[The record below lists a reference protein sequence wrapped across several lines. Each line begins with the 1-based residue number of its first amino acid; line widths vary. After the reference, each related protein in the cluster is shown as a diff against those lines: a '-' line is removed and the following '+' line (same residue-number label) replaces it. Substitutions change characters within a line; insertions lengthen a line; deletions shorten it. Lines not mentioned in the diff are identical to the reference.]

1 MLTLAV
7 LAAYAIALGFVLH
20 LLVAARRCEE
30 ARGRLRAV
38 PDPPAAAVL
47 GAHAGLGRLVATV
60 QDTLAAEQ
68 VTVVVTDDAEPGT
81 GVVAACVGAPGL
93 LGNRVRVL
101 PEPVSAF
108 LTAGEAAALG
118 LAGQEPWAFV
128 HLPIPGPL
136 EPAGALTVAA
146 RRAGVFG
153 RGDLRMLERL
163 AREGAP
169 EFDRRRHALIP
180 RALVE

>member
-20 LLVAARRCEE
+20 LLAAARRRED
-30 ARGRLRAV
+30 ARTRLRVV
-38 PDPPAAAVL
+38 PAPAGADVL
-47 GAHAGLGRLVATV
+47 GPHPELGRLAATV

-68 VTVVVTDDAEPGT
+68 VTVVVSDDAEPGT

-101 PEPVSAF
+101 AEPVSGF
-108 LTAGEAAALG
+108 LTPGEAGALG
-118 LAGQEPWAFV
+118 LAGEEPWAFA
-128 HLPIPGPL
+128 HLPIAGPL
-136 EPAGALTVAA
+136 EPLGAVTVAS
-146 RRAGVFG
+146 RRPGAFG
-153 RGDLRMLERL
+153 RRELRTLERL
-163 AREGAP
+163 AREQAP

-180 RALVE
+180 RAIAD